1 MNDRDNDMIKEK
13 SKNYIYT
20 YGDYLS
26 WSDDKR
32 YELINGDIFLLS
44 PAPSRRHQIVSGE
57 LFRQISNYLVDKE
70 CEVYIAPFDL
80 RLPEGD
86 EVDEKIKT
94 VVQPD
99 ILVVCDKNKL
109 DKKGCKG
116 APDLVI
122 EVVSLSSAGRDKKYK
137 RKLYEKHG
145 VKEYWLVDYH
155 EKVIEVYFLDE
166 NKEYGKAKVYL
177 KEEIVPVKVLKNL
190 EINLE
195 EVFR

>member
-1 MNDRDNDMIKEK
+1 MNDRNNDMIKEK
-13 SKNYIYT
+13 AENHLYT

-32 YELINGDIFLLS
+32 YELINGNIFLLS
-44 PAPSRRHQIVSGE
+44 PAPSRRHQTVSGE

-80 RLPEGD
+80 RLPERD
-86 EVDEKIKT
+86 ERDEKIKT

-122 EVVSLSSAGRDKKYK
+122 EVVSLSSAGRDRKYK
-137 RKLYEKHG
+137 RDLYEKHG
-145 VKEYWLVDYH
+145 VKEYWLVDYN
-155 EKVIEVYFLDE
+155 EKVIEVYFLAN
-166 NKEYGKAKVYL
+166 NKEYGKTKVYL
-177 KEEIVPVKVLKNL
+177 EEDIVPVKVLKDL

-195 EVFR
+195 EIFR